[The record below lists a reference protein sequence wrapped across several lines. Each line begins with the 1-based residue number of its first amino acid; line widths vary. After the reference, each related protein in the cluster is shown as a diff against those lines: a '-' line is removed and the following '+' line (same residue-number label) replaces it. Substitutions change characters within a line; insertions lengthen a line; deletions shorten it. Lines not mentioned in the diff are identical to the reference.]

1 MPPIATLP
9 MYDWP
14 ERRAETGARWAKLRD
29 ALRAEGF
36 DAPETLTRDSGLE
49 ALWLSPDLLI
59 GETCSHPLATVLDG
73 RVRYVA
79 TPVHRVPGCGY
90 ATYRSVIVRRGS
102 GPHMPPPRKMSSPRF
117 ALADVAGRLAAN
129 SADSMSGYV
138 SLVRDRI
145 ALDMGAPDEAQALWT
160 GAHRDSIRAVAA
172 GEADYAAIDC
182 CSWII
187 AREFEPAASQVHVAG
202 WTASRPGPPLIT
214 SLRHNRETLAR
225 IRRAVLSA
233 IPAVVLKQPFEVNPL
248 PDRRP

>member
-14 ERRAETGARWAKLRD
+14 ERYAETDALWAKLRD

-36 DAPETLTRDSGLE
+36 DPPDDLTRDGDLE

-59 GETCSHPLATVLDG
+59 GETCSQPLATYLGG

-117 ALADVAGRLAAN
+117 ALPDVAGRLAAN

-145 ALDMGAPDEAQALWT
+145 ALGMGAPDETGVLWT
-160 GAHRDSIRAVAA
+160 GAHRDSIRAIAA

-182 CSWII
+182 YSWVI
-187 AREFEPAASQVHVAG
+187 AEEHEPAASQVHVVG

-214 SLRHNRETLAR
+214 SLRNSGETLAR

-233 IPAVVLKQPFEVNPL
+233 MPAVVLKQPFEVSPL